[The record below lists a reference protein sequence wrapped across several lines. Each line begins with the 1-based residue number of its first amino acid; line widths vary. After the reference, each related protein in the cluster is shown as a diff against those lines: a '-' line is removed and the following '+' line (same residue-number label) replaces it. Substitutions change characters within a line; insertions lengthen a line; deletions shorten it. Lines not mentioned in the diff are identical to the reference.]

1 MVEDIVTTDETIEI
15 NDEVESFPSH
25 PYDLPGEWFV
35 LNAHPS
41 EIDLTPYYRTA

>member
-35 LNAHPS
+35 LNVKYLVKDIKPLKKS
-41 EIDLTPYYRTA
+41 